1 DEAITNGSK
10 MESLFSAKDATFVR
24 STLSNVYT
32 WYTQFPGVTQAMYPM
47 MKSTENL
54 ACGFSLHATPSGK
67 ARGNPIGDGSA
78 LVPMRTLSDGMFLLN
93 AHDSPPGQNNLGE
106 KLPGHLAVTGMTGAG
121 KTTLEAVLLTFFSR
135 WKSMLFGI
143 DYNHSLENLLRALGT
158 QYFAIDPGV
167 STGLNPFQLQDTPQL
182 RQFLLDVVITCAGGM
197 KKEDGSGGLVD
208 EVEEREIQA
217 SIDAVMAHSTV
228 EHR

>member
-1 DEAITNGSK
+1 EIAQGIKSFGRYHASLIVYGDTPDEAITNGSK

-93 AHDSPPGQNNLGE
+93 AHD
-106 KLPGHLAVTGMTGAG
+106 
-121 KTTLEAVLLTFFSR
+121 
-135 WKSMLFGI
+135 
-143 DYNHSLENLLRALGT
+143 
-158 QYFAIDPGV
+158 
-167 STGLNPFQLQDTPQL
+167 
-182 RQFLLDVVITCAGGM
+182 
-197 KKEDGSGGLVD
+197 
-208 EVEEREIQA
+208 
-217 SIDAVMAHSTV
+217 
-228 EHR
+228 